1 MEYEPTSQ
9 PKGYHPPSL
18 DNLKNSGGIP
28 AGQPAVNDKE
38 PQITEKTTP
47 ENENHEPIP
56 ETSRNPEDIQEIPT
70 RNSPKTPE
78 INPENDAQEAEEIVN
93 TRGEKYNL
101 RPNPNPNYSDS
112 YRY

>member
-1 MEYEPTSQ
+1 MNLLLNQKYTTL
-9 PKGYHPPSL
+9 PPSIIQ
-18 DNLKNSGGIP
+18 KNSGGIP
-28 AGQPAVNDKE
+28 AGQPAANDTE
-38 PQITEKTTP
+38 PQITEKTSS

-56 ETSRNPEDIQEIPT
+56 ETSRNPEDIRENPT
-70 RNSPKTPE
+70 QNSPKTPE
-78 INPENDAQEAEEIVN
+78 INPENDAQIEETIN